1 MTCLFGTARQ
11 ARAQSVSTEK
21 FAAELGLSCR
31 SEEMALRAAM
41 LRALVQRRQ
50 STTAKMKID
59 QVMNRSR
66 QAVGEAYERGSDRND
81 LR

>member
-1 MTCLFGTARQ
+1 
-11 ARAQSVSTEK
+11 
-21 FAAELGLSCR
+21 
-31 SEEMALRAAM
+31 M

-50 STTAKMKID
+50 GKTAKMKID